1 MSTDEIIIRSY
12 VTGKPREFLIAHP
25 EWQSEKKQEKQI
37 EDLLQRRNRGE
48 PLAYILGFKEFYGR
62 RFKVSPDVLIPRP
75 ETENLIDVAISLR
88 PKKILDIG
96 TGSGCIAIT
105 LALEL
110 PESVV
115 TGVDISDKALNI
127 AKNNSLTL
135 QTDVNFMKSD
145 LLDSIKD
152 YDYDLIVANLPYVDK
167 EWDWID
173 ESLKYEPNDALFA
186 SDGGLELIKR
196 LICESRDYFKKSNI
210 TDEKYLLLEADPCQH
225 KKIAK
230 FAKNHGFIEKSIDD
244 ASEYTISL
252 KYCAND

>member
-1 MSTDEIIIRSY
+1 MTTDERIIRSHI
-12 VTGKPREFLIAHP
+12 TGKTKEFLAAHP
-25 EWQSEKKQEKQI
+25 EWRGNDKEEKLVN
-37 EDLLQRRNRGE
+37 DCLRRRNGGE